1 MSEKL
6 SFNVLVDNENGE
18 GKREVIVEI
27 STWEIA
33 KAMKGSLDYLPD
45 FLDNLCNGYFTEYKD
60 GIRIGEGLHRTHR
73 TLQATVVRFLLGII
87 VGISHQKYT
96 DERNERPV
104 ALGQELER
112 MIEDGTLKMGW
123 MI

>member
-27 STWEIA
+27 SAWEIA
-33 KAMKGSLDYLPD
+33 KAMREPESFVD
-45 FLDNLCNGYFTEYKD
+45 FLDNFCNSYFREYKN
-60 GIRIGEGLHRTHR
+60 GIEVGEGLRNSHR
-73 TLQATVVRFLLGII
+73 TLQATAVRFLLGII